1 MRKLWACLAVLLLM
15 PASGGAE
22 PGAFEGKV
30 VVEWIDEGFVPSMRL
45 VQDFSFRQS
54 EGKLWTAERGRLLEG
69 KAMPPLFRD
78 LVGQPFDG
86 GYRKAAVVYD
96 VAAQKMTEHWQ
107 KSQRMFFEASVAE
120 GVPEPE
126 AKIMYLVLAA
136 QGTRWEIPGSR
147 CYGSCH
153 GQAEPLE
160 WRPVVDEVR
169 LGELMKWV
177 RADDPKIE
185 AIDHQVHEAI
195 RAYGPHI
202 FEQPKCNRFSGSTM
216 IRKSC
221 D

>member
-1 MRKLWACLAVLLLM
+1 MKKLLLCLVATM
-15 PASGGAE
+15 AVPVAHGAD

-30 VVEWIDEGFVPSMRL
+30 VVEWVDEGFVPSMRL
-45 VQDFSFRQS
+45 MQDFAFRQAQ
-54 EGKLWTAERGRLLEG
+54 GKRWVATQGQVLEG

-78 LVGQPFDG
+78 LVGKPFDG
-86 GYRKAAVVYD
+86 GFRKAAVVYD
-96 VAAQKMTEHWQ
+96 AAAQKMTEHWQ
-107 KSQRMFFEASVAE
+107 QSQRMFFEASVVE
-120 GVPEPE
+120 GVPESD
-126 AKIMYLVLAA
+126 AKVMYLVLAA

-160 WRPVVDEVR
+160 WRPVVDEAR
-169 LGELMKWV
+169 LASLMQWV
-177 RADDPKIE
+177 RTEDPKIE
-185 AIDHQVHEAI
+185 EIDLQVHEAI

-202 FEQPKCNRFSGSTM
+202 FPQPKCNRFSGSTM